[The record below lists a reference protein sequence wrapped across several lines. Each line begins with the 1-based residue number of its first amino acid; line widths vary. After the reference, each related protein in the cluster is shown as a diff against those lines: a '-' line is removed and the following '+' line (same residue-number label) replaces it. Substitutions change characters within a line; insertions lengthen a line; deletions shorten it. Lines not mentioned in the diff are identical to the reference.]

1 MSLSLITSF
10 QECAGT
16 AKVPA
21 TRNIF
26 LCPCPGVGEHLD
38 SKRQSVQSEC
48 WALGPCNGGWRKR
61 TLLDLVW
68 SNDRKQRF
76 QSSCR
81 FGKVSPCLL
90 WAACCQDFV
99 LSWAV
104 SFSQRM
110 PVLPCEQPSY
120 GLRDMEETSQHRSTR
135 EPSGQTGMRI
145 CSGVLGWRAAGP
157 SPTRAKGR
165 AQDCHWC

>member
-1 MSLSLITSF
+1 MGPGFQTRLSVPSSFTVKFSGILCPHFSSHSVQAGCVLMSLSLITSF

-120 GLRDMEETSQHRSTR
+120 GLRDMEETS
-135 EPSGQTGMRI
+135 
-145 CSGVLGWRAAGP
+145 
-157 SPTRAKGR
+157 
-165 AQDCHWC
+165 